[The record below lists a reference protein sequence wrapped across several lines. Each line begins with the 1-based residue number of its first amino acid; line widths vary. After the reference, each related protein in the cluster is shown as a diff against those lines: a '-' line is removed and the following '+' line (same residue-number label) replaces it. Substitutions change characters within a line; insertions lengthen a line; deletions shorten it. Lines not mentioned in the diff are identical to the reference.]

1 MDRQEKLDYLSELI
15 FNCHKNL
22 TLWHLDRNAGL
33 LSPADKVSL
42 MFYHPF
48 LAGRCP

>member
-15 FNCHKNL
+15 FNCHKN
-22 TLWHLDRNAGL
+22 LDRNAGL